1 MLSRH
6 EAVAAAARALGI
18 AAALDQTV
26 PQPSQGLLEE
36 WAIQIERSRLT
47 EEELVE
53 GVRATYQRG
62 EVPRSKITAY
72 IAAARSLRPQNAVR
86 TDVRSTPPARVV
98 EGGVIPAAYA
108 AHGAL
113 GVPCPS
119 CRAESG
125 EHCRSRSGTR
135 RIAPCV
141 GRLVRAHR
149 TSLPPSVDLKNVV

>member
-6 EAVAAAARALGI
+6 EAVAAAARALGV

-62 EVPRSKITAY
+62 EVPKSKITAY
-72 IAAARSLRPQNAVR
+72 IAAARSLRPQNVVR
-86 TDVRSTPPARVV
+86 TGVRSGAVQVV

-108 AHGAL
+108 AHDAL
-113 GVPCPS
+113 GVSCPS
-119 CRAESG
+119 CRAAAG
-125 EHCRSRSGTR
+125 EHCRSRSGAR

-141 GRLVRAHR
+141 PRLVAACRASDTR
-149 TSLPPSVDLKNVV
+149 S